1 LYPPPEILIQIRQL
15 VISAT
20 AFNCGSLKGSK
31 HPLHAPGG
39 FAGNCGNTVSQQ
51 EEAGQASSPIT
62 HQNANPTIGV
72 QAPSPPEPEPQTCEE
87 CFTAFLTADEII
99 SFEEALSDLTGG
111 TVTSVAEACLVLEL
125 APPESQ
131 QEGLLQIAGLLQQ
144 IGIDSSIIAEI
155 IDCLERVLGS

>member
-1 LYPPPEILIQIRQL
+1 MKIHIM
-15 VISAT
+15 
-20 AFNCGSLKGSK
+20 
-31 HPLHAPGG
+31 
-39 FAGNCGNTVSQQ
+39 NCGNTVSQQ
-51 EEAGQASSPIT
+51 EEAGQASSPIV

-87 CFTAFLTADEII
+87 CFTAFLTADEIS

-125 APPESQ
+125 APPGSQ

-144 IGIDSSIIAEI
+144 IGIDSSTIAEI
-155 IDCLERVLGS
+155 TDCLERVLGS